1 MAPQPP
7 ANQAAHTTVLS
18 AAERSYLHTSLAL
31 TPPIRPDGRA
41 PTQFR
46 PLTAELD
53 ILPSTYGSSR
63 VVWPDGGECIVG
75 VKADVEKAGPELQQQ
90 QRRVEVSVEVAGARD
105 DDPLA
110 VFLACSVGDALGRK
124 LAARLD
130 IGDRWH
136 WKLYIDVSPSSAL
149 PAGARL
155 TERASGGGEPRSCY

>member
-1 MAPQPP
+1 MAPQLP
-7 ANQAAHTTVLS
+7 ANQAAQTIALS

-63 VVWPDGGECIVG
+63 AVWPDGGECIVG
-75 VKADVEKAGPELQQQ
+75 VKAEVEKGEPEQQRQQQ

-110 VFLACSVGDALGRK
+110 VFLGCCVGDALGGK

-130 IGDRWH
+130 IADCWH
-136 WKLYIDVSPSSAL
+136 WKLYIDVSPS
-149 PAGARL
+149 P
-155 TERASGGGEPRSCY
+155 TGGGLTRD